1 MSKMV
6 EIIENESQFDDDPV
20 SQETFLSSIKSWY
33 PQGIHIGVEKFYMN
47 EKDGKWGKYLS
58 IALKC
63 SILEDME
70 KCRARVIGKDGK
82 VVMTE
87 DAMGN
92 EIAEIQIIKDPQ
104 EVTLFL
110 SVKFDDENDE
120 LLRIGGF
127 QAVADFIRPC
137 FQASGLIPSDFK
149 GGFKCTV
156 DELKD
161 CLEAY
166 ECKVHYGK
174 NDRAKFPHA
183 VAVNL

>member
-1 MSKMV
+1 MSKLV
-6 EIIENESQFDDDPV
+6 ELIKNESQFEDDPV

-33 PQGIHIGVEKFYMN
+33 PNGIHIGVEKYFLK

-58 IALKC
+58 VTLKC

-70 KCRARVIGKDGK
+70 KCRARVIGEDGK

-110 SVKFDDENDE
+110 SIKYDKDNQE
-120 LLRIGGF
+120 LLHIGGY

-137 FQASGLIPSDFK
+137 FQASGLVPLDHND
-149 GGFKCTV
+149 GFKCTV
-156 DELKD
+156 DELEE
-161 CLEAY
+161 CLDGY
-166 ECKVHYGK
+166 ECKILYAKH
-174 NDRAKFPHA
+174 DRAKFAHPKA
-183 VAVNL
+183 KNL